1 MHSFHRLFRPS
12 HGTDTKNDGVSSS
25 GSVYH
30 VNHWG
35 LHCILTLCLASI
47 SYRSQPE
54 MSALPRL
61 NITILDMSSSSICS
75 SARLEQPGSESH
87 SMEELKKQ
95 AQRSNSAHEVSDFL
109 VVVCMGQCQAV
120 ALMIEVFHQPPG
132 CIRHCVLPH
141 LAHLASHTQIL
152 LGAMNLSET
161 IHRRHPILTQY

>member
-109 VVVCMGQCQAV
+109 VVVCMGPSARAPRV
-120 ALMIEVFHQPPG
+120 IREFPPAARLYQTLCPSTSRTSG
-132 CIRHCVLPH
+132 QSYAD
-141 LAHLASHTQIL
+141 LAGSDE
-152 LGAMNLSET
+152 SV
-161 IHRRHPILTQY
+161 